1 MALFDLYNKEV
12 KVGDKVVLSKD
23 WSKGCDYLVVG
34 IVKSINTT
42 SSGDTAI
49 IECTNN
55 GRWNYEKDTTKVS
68 KWEKQIVYKNIGRLH
83 NNLLIIS

>member
-1 MALFDLYNKEV
+1 MALFDLNNKEV
-12 KVGDKVVLSKD
+12 KVGDKVVIGKD
-23 WSKGCDYLVVG
+23 WARDCDYLIVG
-34 IVKSINTT
+34 TVKSINKTLA
-42 SSGDTAI
+42 GDTAI

-55 GRWNYEKDTTKVS
+55 GRCNYGKNTTNIS